1 MERTLIDSPQDQIA
15 KSRAEVIFLIRD
27 LYWQERTKLLASGKT
42 PVCQVGGAHEA
53 NCDAIN
59 LGLLLQKIP
68 DISDPRDTKP
78 CRMSVLEVMELP
90 KNMRDLCKAL
100 IFKMGDHKSCAVGAK
115 LAAEADNLLGAVQ
128 GLELSTF
135 AAC

>member
-1 MERTLIDSPQDQIA
+1 M
-15 KSRAEVIFLIRD
+15 RD
-27 LYWQERTKLLASGKT
+27 LYWQERTKLLASEKT

-68 DISDPRDTKP
+68 DTSDPRDTKP
-78 CRMSVLEVMELP
+78 CRMSVLEVMQLP
-90 KNMRDLCKAL
+90 NNMQDLCKAL
-100 IFKMGDHKSCAVGAK
+100 IFKMGDHKSCAVDAK
-115 LAAEADNLLGAVQ
+115 LVAEADKLLGAVQ

-135 AAC
+135 TAR